1 MLKWEFILLKWLYV
15 LLIRVQYLIDNIL
28 MQCNLIILIIII
40 IKQIQEQYL
49 F

>member
-15 LLIRVQYLIDNIL
+15 LLIQVQYLIDNIL

>member
-1 MLKWEFILLKWLYV
+1 MLKWEFILVKWLYV
-15 LLIRVQYLIDNIL
+15 LLIQVQYIVDNIL
-28 MQCNLIILIIII
+28 MQCNLIILNIII